1 MKQRERRSWYVLLL
15 STVGEH
21 THTHTHTHTRYLS
34 THTPSQEKAREMT
47 LTRRRN
53 RLRQEGTATP
63 PKRPSSSQYADNE
76 LDDLIAVLK
85 TGEFF
90 SQRKS
95 RSASSFGH
103 RKLEVSRDRP
113 TSMILDTSFAEESS

>member
-1 MKQRERRSWYVLLL
+1 
-15 STVGEH
+15 
-21 THTHTHTHTRYLS
+21 
-34 THTPSQEKAREMT
+34 MT
-47 LTRRRN
+47 LKRRRN

-90 SQRKS
+90 SSQRKS
-95 RSASSFGH
+95 RSTTSFGH
-103 RKLEVSRDRP
+103 RKLEVNRDRP
-113 TSMILDTSFAEESS
+113 TSMILDSSFTEESS